1 MITIFGW
8 VAAICLAIFAV
19 VFACS
24 AAIFA
29 ATAAIAYSPLGKV
42 LRPWLSRWT
51 TFCPPKRAREA
62 TLSTGI
68 TDFDR
73 AWRNER
79 FNRVAGKIAAGVVVF
94 GGSLCGLAWL
104 TGWSV
109 FGYLWLVTMCWLV
122 VQPRFWL

>member
-24 AAIFA
+24 GAIFA
-29 ATAAIAYSPLGKV
+29 VIAAIAYSPLGKV

-51 TFCPPKRAREA
+51 LLRPW
-62 TLSTGI
+62 LSWWT
-68 TDFDR
+68 T
-73 AWRNER
+73 NER
-79 FNRVAGKIAAGVVVF
+79 FNRVAGKIAAVVVVF

-109 FGYLWLVTMCWLV
+109 FGYLWLLTVCWLV